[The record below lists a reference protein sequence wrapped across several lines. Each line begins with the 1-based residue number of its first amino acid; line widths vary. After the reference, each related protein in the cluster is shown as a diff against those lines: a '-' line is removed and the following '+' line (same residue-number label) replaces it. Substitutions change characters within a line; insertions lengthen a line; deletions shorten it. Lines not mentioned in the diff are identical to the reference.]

1 LAPRKMSVEQQTR
14 SVRIVGKCVGK
25 KEINKIIYIK
35 EASNLCNK
43 QAKLGLEER
52 NLSQSIFLLR
62 EIIYYFFV
70 VSIKR
75 KVYYAW
81 FL

>member
-1 LAPRKMSVEQQTR
+1 MSVEQQTR

-25 KEINKIIYIK
+25 KEINKIIYIYIYIK
-35 EASNLCNK
+35 EASNLSNK

-52 NLSQSIFLLR
+52 NLFQSIFLLR

>member
-1 LAPRKMSVEQQTR
+1 MSVEQQTR

-25 KEINKIIYIK
+25 KEIIK

-75 KVYYAW
+75 KVYCAW